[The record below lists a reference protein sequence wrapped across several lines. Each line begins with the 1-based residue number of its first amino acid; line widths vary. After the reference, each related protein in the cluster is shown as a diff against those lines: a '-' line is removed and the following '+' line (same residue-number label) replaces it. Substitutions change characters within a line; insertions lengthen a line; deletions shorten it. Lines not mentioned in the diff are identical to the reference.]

1 LQRLLFFLKD
11 GWFSFNWGLFIGL
24 VNLSET
30 LIEVV
35 LVNIL
40 KVLGDHSDG
49 TGSELLRALN
59 QGGCLIDYVVRLWLL
74 LLLRLRLGGLLL
86 GEILAG
92 ERKLDA
98 SLPLRSIFLAD

>member
-11 GWFSFNWGLFIGL
+11 GWFAFNWGLFIGL

-49 TGSELLRALN
+49 TGSELLRALY
-59 QGGCLIDYVVRLWLL
+59 QGGCLIDYVVRLWL